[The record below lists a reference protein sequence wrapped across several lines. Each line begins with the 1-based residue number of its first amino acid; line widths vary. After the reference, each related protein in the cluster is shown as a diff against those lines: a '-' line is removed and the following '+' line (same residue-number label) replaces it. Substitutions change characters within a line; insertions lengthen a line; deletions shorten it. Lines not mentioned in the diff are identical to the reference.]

1 MSLSHLWERDRVAD
15 QIRPPKLPFVGAP
28 PRGEAF
34 QLRIALVRG
43 GAPLLR
49 IRSVDAQLTGIKVR
63 GGFKRPIIAP
73 CHTQKRREPVQV
85 RGVLHMAI
93 AYQHSMI
100 FTARPPR
107 AVSLYLVS
115 MSAPVS
121 RMVLITLSRLT

>member
-73 CHTQKRREPVQV
+73 ATHKNAANLCRFAAFCIWR
-85 RGVLHMAI
+85 
-93 AYQHSMI
+93 
-100 FTARPPR
+100 
-107 AVSLYLVS
+107 
-115 MSAPVS
+115 
-121 RMVLITLSRLT
+121 